1 MNRRT
6 ATRRSFLKMSAALG
20 AAPWIVPSSAFG
32 ANAPSNR
39 VNVAHLGVGPRQR
52 VDRDVRSA

>member
-20 AAPWIVPSSAFG
+20 AAPWIVPSSVFG

-39 VNVAHLGVGPRQR
+39 VNVAHLGVGGRA
-52 VDRDVRSA
+52 SA